1 MFGFGNIDRFLMD
14 DEEVVKEWTSKD
26 WDAIYASQYRLF
38 FLKKGV
44 LNKKFIEVSYNHIS
58 SLEFS
63 KIRPRERLIASII
76 CLSLSFITYYLTS
89 ARFFFRVMNDFFYA
103 SLFLLII
110 ALGLFIWFIIGVD
123 KFLLHINGR
132 KSITVS
138 RELNELFKF
147 IREIV
152 DKPIYNDDN

>member
-1 MFGFGNIDRFLMD
+1 MFGFGNVNRLLME
-14 DEEVVKEWTSKD
+14 DEEIIKEWTSKD
-26 WDAIYASQYRLF
+26 WDAIIASQHRLF
-38 FLKKGV
+38 FVKNGT
-44 LNKKFIEVSYNHIS
+44 LNKKFIEVAYNHIS

-89 ARFFFRVMNDFFYA
+89 TRFFFRGMNDFFYA
-103 SLFLLII
+103 SVFLFII

-132 KSITVS
+132 KPIAVS
-138 RELNELFKF
+138 RELSELFKF
-147 IREIV
+147 VREIV
-152 DKPIYNDDN
+152 EEPIYEDD